1 MLMNMKVILNQKQNK
16 SNYKNIM
23 SETSVEEEK
32 QKHLLHHFI
41 DSDQQFEASKMGMW
55 VFLVTEIL
63 FFGGLF
69 AAYII
74 YRAWYP
80 DLYLQA
86 SEELDTFWG
95 AVNTAVLIGS
105 SLTVA
110 MAIRSAQLNQI
121 KGLIIN
127 LYITIGLAFT
137 FMVIKYFEYAYKFE
151 KGILPGSYYSYEGIA
166 HEKANIFFSIY
177 YMMTG
182 LHGIHVVIGIGLMV
196 WLVVKAK
203 KNVLHS
209 GYYTPVEITGLY
221 WHLVDVIW
229 IFLFPL
235 LYLID

>member
-1 MLMNMKVILNQKQNK
+1 
-16 SNYKNIM
+16 M
-23 SETSVEEEK
+23 SETSAAE
-32 QKHLLHHFI
+32 QKRDHIQHHFV
-41 DSDQQFEASKMGMW
+41 DSDQQFDSAKMGMW
-55 VFLVTEIL
+55 IFLVTEIL

-69 AAYII
+69 SAYIV
-74 YRAWYP
+74 YRSWYP
-80 DLYLQA
+80 ELYTLA
-86 SEELDTFWG
+86 STELDTFWG
-95 AVNTAVLIGS
+95 TVNTAVLIGS

-121 KGLIIN
+121 KGLIYN

-137 FMVIKYFEYAYKFE
+137 FMVIKFFEYSHKFHL
-151 KGILPGSYYSYEGIA
+151 GIFPGEYYTYEGIA

-182 LHGIHVVIGIGLMV
+182 LHGLHVIIGIGLMI

-203 KNVLHS
+203 KNLFHS

>member
-1 MLMNMKVILNQKQNK
+1 
-16 SNYKNIM
+16 M
-23 SETSVEEEK
+23 SQPSDIEEK
-32 QKHLLHHFI
+32 LDHLQHHFI
-41 DSDQQFEASKMGMW
+41 DSDQQFEASKLGMW
-55 VFLVTEIL
+55 IFLVTEIL

-69 AAYII
+69 VAYIV

-80 DLYLQA
+80 ELYLLA

-95 AVNTAVLIGS
+95 AVNTFVLIGS

-127 LYITIGLAFT
+127 LWLTIGLAT
-137 FMVIKYFEYAYKFE
+137 VFMVIKYFEYTEKFE
-151 KGILPGSYYSYEGIA
+151 KGILPGAHYSYDGIA

-182 LHGIHVVIGIGLMV
+182 LHGIHVLIGIGLMI
-196 WLVVKAK
+196 WLVYKAK
-203 KNVLHS
+203 KKVFHS

>member
-1 MLMNMKVILNQKQNK
+1 
-16 SNYKNIM
+16 M
-23 SETSVEEEK
+23 SEPSAVEERPT
-32 QKHLLHHFI
+32 HLQHHFV
-41 DSDQQFEASKMGMW
+41 DSDQQFDSAKMGMW

-69 AAYII
+69 AAYIV
-74 YRAWYP
+74 YRSWYP
-80 DLYLQA
+80 ELFLMA
-86 SEELDTFWG
+86 STELDVFWG
-95 AVNTAVLIGS
+95 TVNTAVLIGS

-127 LYITIGLAFT
+127 LWITIGLACV
-137 FMVIKYFEYAYKFE
+137 FMVIKYFEYVDKFG
-151 KGILPGSYYSYEGIA
+151 KGIFPGEYYAYEGIA

-182 LHGIHVVIGIGLMV
+182 LHGIHVLIGIGLMI

-203 KNVLHS
+203 KGAFS
-209 GYYTPVEITGLY
+209 AKYYTPVEITGLY

>member
-1 MLMNMKVILNQKQNK
+1 MANGTVAHEQATHVQ
-16 SNYKNIM
+16 
-23 SETSVEEEK
+23 
-32 QKHLLHHFI
+32 HHFV
-41 DSDQQFEASKMGMW
+41 DSDQQFDAAKMGMW

-80 DLYLQA
+80 DLFIQA
-86 SEELDTFWG
+86 SDQLNTLWG
-95 AVNTAVLIGS
+95 AVNTVVLIGS

-110 MAIRSAQLNQI
+110 MAIRSAQLNQK

-127 LYITIGLAFT
+127 LGITIALAFV
-137 FMVIKYFEYAYKFE
+137 FMVIKYFEYTHKFHL
-151 KGILPGSYYSYEGIA
+151 GIFPGEFYTFEGIEHA
-166 HEKANIFFSIY
+166 KANIFFSIY

-182 LHGIHVVIGIGLMV
+182 LHGVHVLVGIGLMI
-196 WLVVKAK
+196 WLVIKANK
-203 KNVLHS
+203 GVFS
-209 GYYTPVEITGLY
+209 TEYYTPVEMVGLY
-221 WHLVDVIW
+221 WHLVDIIW

>member
-1 MLMNMKVILNQKQNK
+1 
-16 SNYKNIM
+16 M
-23 SETSVEEEK
+23 SETSVVEEK
-32 QKHLLHHFI
+32 QDHLLHHFI

-69 AAYII
+69 AAYIV

-80 DLYLQA
+80 DLYFQA
-86 SEELDTFWG
+86 SKELDMFWG

-137 FMVIKYFEYAYKFE
+137 FMVIKYFEYAHKFE
-151 KGILPGSYYSYEGIA
+151 KGILPGSYYSYDGIA
-166 HEKANIFFSIY
+166 HEKANVFFSIY

-182 LHGIHVVIGIGLMV
+182 LHGIHVLIGIGLMI
-196 WLVVKAK
+196 WLILKAK
-203 KNVLHS
+203 KNILHS

>member
-1 MLMNMKVILNQKQNK
+1 
-16 SNYKNIM
+16 M
-23 SETSVEEEK
+23 SEPSAVEERPSHL
-32 QKHLLHHFI
+32 KHYFV
-41 DSDQQFEASKMGMW
+41 DSDQQFDSAKMGMW

-69 AAYII
+69 AAYIV
-74 YRAWYP
+74 YRSWYP
-80 DLYLQA
+80 ELFLMA
-86 SEELDTFWG
+86 STELDVFWG
-95 AVNTAVLIGS
+95 TVNTAVLIGS

-127 LYITIGLAFT
+127 LWITIGLAFV
-137 FMVIKYFEYAYKFE
+137 FMVIKYFEYVDKFG
-151 KGILPGSYYSYEGIA
+151 KGIFPGEYYAYEGIA

-182 LHGIHVVIGIGLMV
+182 LHGIHVIIGIGLML

-203 KNVLHS
+203 KGVFS
-209 GYYTPVEITGLY
+209 SKYYTHVEITGLY

>member
-1 MLMNMKVILNQKQNK
+1 MAQ
-16 SNYKNIM
+16 
-23 SETSVEEEK
+23 TSAELEERLD
-32 QKHLLHHFI
+32 HLQHHFV
-41 DSDQQFEASKMGMW
+41 DSDQQFNSSKMGMW

-63 FFGGLF
+63 TFGGLF
-69 AAYII
+69 AAYIV

-80 DLYLQA
+80 ELYLEA
-86 SEELDTFWG
+86 SMELDAFWG
-95 AVNTAVLIGS
+95 TVNTAVLIGS
-105 SLTVA
+105 SLTIA

-127 LYITIGLAFT
+127 LWITIGLALT
-137 FMVIKYFEYAYKFE
+137 FMVIKYFEYAEKFE
-151 KGILPGSYYSYEGIA
+151 KGILPGAYYSYDGIE

-182 LHGIHVVIGIGLMV
+182 LHGIHVVIGIGLML
-196 WLVVKAK
+196 WLLKKAK
-203 KNVLHS
+203 EKTFHS
-209 GYYTPVEITGLY
+209 GYYTPVEITGLF